1 MEDNSL
7 SPVFNIRG
15 CCSNDYNYTKIDYY
29 QNILNNNENYKIK
42 DDELEGMNVNFN
54 TRINVNKI

>member
-15 CCSNDYNYTKIDYY
+15 CCSDKYDYTEIDYY
-29 QNILNNNENYKIK
+29 QKDNSSARNYI
-42 DDELEGMNVNFN
+42 
-54 TRINVNKI
+54 